1 MSYLI
6 SEDFESIL
14 NTVSILPISSLT
26 EEDISQYSFDCVKAK
41 EYETFLK
48 KKALALETLGIAR
61 TFLLI
66 HNETKELIGYYSLS
80 ADTVRLTIDEK
91 LGTDLETVDF
101 MSLPALKLGKLAIN
115 KGLSEQAQRKGYGSF
130 VLDIVNTYAYEM
142 LDNGVACR
150 FVTVDADI
158 EYYPDTPNF
167 YYKNGFVVNQSRKR
181 KATDK
186 TVSMRRDIFS

>member
-26 EEDISQYSFDCVKAK
+26 EEDISQYSFDCGKAK

-115 KGLSEQAQRKGYGSF
+115 KGLSEQAHRKGYGSF